1 MLLYITVMNII
12 SASSW
17 RLEESTALNA
27 KIEQCITAKLSGNE
41 LNRGAEHT
49 QCYVSA
55 FHDCK
60 NVRLRIETV
69 SGVKHTQSY
78 DRAVHKCK
86 NIKLHRC
93 LIE

>member
-1 MLLYITVMNII
+1 MNII
-12 SASSW
+12 SALQVR

-27 KIEQCITAKLSGNE
+27 KTEQCITAKLSGNE
-41 LNRGAEHT
+41 LNRGVEHT

-69 SGVKHTQSY
+69 
-78 DRAVHKCK
+78 
-86 NIKLHRC
+86 
-93 LIE
+93 E